1 MITVSWVIL
10 AAIVILTSMGA
21 DLFTRD
27 HPQVHARPLWLVNLG
42 FTVVELAPGFWIL
55 PAMSVITSFAFFR
68 LFSSGLQMFAF
79 VLALIATGVLLLASL
94 IAQHFSMDRQ
104 PEVRQI
110 ALMVLQ
116 GLALVMAFGLF
127 SAIYFAHLRTL
138 YSAVFVGSSGA
149 LLAYSQL
156 QWTQTR
162 ANLSLLS
169 LMVGFILAQALW
181 ALNYWA
187 APFLLGVPCCW
198 SSFMW
203 LPACCSIHSAKTKCP
218 TLLGIRH
225 HRCGVVGGNYRCR
238 PRIAVL
244 VQHMLTKNAIKC
256 HDVKVTTDFE
266 AHFAHRTNVNINFAI
281 EIERTCGF
289 H

>member
-1 MITVSWVIL
+1 MNTDTSTPRYDRIVSLVLLTLLGMAVVFLVDINPNIIRAQLGGDLPVITVSWVIL

-27 HPQVHARPLWLVNLG
+27 HPQVHARPLWLLNLG
-42 FTVVELAPGFWIL
+42 YTVVELAPGFWIL

-79 VLALIATGVLLLASL
+79 VLALIATGTLLLAAL
-94 IAQHFSMDRQ
+94 VAQHFSMDRQ
-104 PEVRQI
+104 PEVRQV

-162 ANLSLLS
+162 ANLWLLS

-187 APFLLGVPCCW
+187 APFLLGGALLLVI
-198 SSFMW
+198 FYVVTGM
-203 LPACCSIHSAKTKCP
+203 LQHSLSEANNSRP
-218 TLLGIRH
+218 YWEYAIIGGVLLVAIIG
-225 HRCGVVGGNYRCR
+225 
-238 PRIAVL
+238 AVL
-244 VQHMLTKNAIKC
+244 A
-256 HDVKVTTDFE
+256 
-266 AHFAHRTNVNINFAI
+266 
-281 EIERTCGF
+281 
-289 H
+289 

>member
-1 MITVSWVIL
+1 MSTDASTPRYDRLVSLVLLALLGMAVVFLVDINPNIIRAQLGGDLPVITVSWVIL

-187 APFLLGVPCCW
+187 APFLLGGALLLVI
-198 SSFMW
+198 FYVVTGM
-203 LPACCSIHSAKTKCP
+203 LQHSLSEDKNA
-218 TLLGIRH
+218 
-225 HRCGVVGGNYRCR
+225 R
-238 PRIAVL
+238 PYWEYAIIGAVL
-244 VQHMLTKNAIKC
+244 LVAIIGA
-256 HDVKVTTDFE
+256 VL
-266 AHFAHRTNVNINFAI
+266 A
-281 EIERTCGF
+281 
-289 H
+289 